1 MDWNVEWIGIIA
13 GLLTTCAFFPQ
24 VVKTLRSRSTGDLS
38 WAWLVMMTTG
48 VFMWLIYGYF
58 AGSPS
63 VFTAN
68 VITFF
73 SLMALLWVK
82 VSGARASAQAPE
94 YVVKKRKVGKCF
106 GCGQCEKGCPLIVE
120 YREKIDI
127 PMTDSGQDNRSAG

>member
-73 SLMALLWVK
+73 SLLALLWVK
-82 VSGARASAQAPE
+82 VSGGRAPWPKLRNMSSKNEKSGNALAADNAE
-94 YVVKKRKVGKCF
+94 KRV
-106 GCGQCEKGCPLIVE
+106 
-120 YREKIDI
+120 R
-127 PMTDSGQDNRSAG
+127 

>member
-1 MDWNVEWIGIIA
+1 MDWNVEWIGVAA

-24 VVKTLRSRSTGDLS
+24 VMKTLRSRSTGDLS

-73 SLMALLWVK
+73 SLVALLWVK
-82 VSGARASAQAPE
+82 ISGSYGASAASV
-94 YVVKKRKVGKCF
+94 YAVKKRKVGKCI

-120 YREKIDI
+120 YRTKIDI
-127 PMTDSGQDNRSAG
+127 STVDSGQDGRPAG